1 MKILIM
7 GLSGAGKT
15 YLAERLQKHLDCDW
29 HNADKLREK
38 YNDWDFSR
46 EGRIRQAYRMEEY
59 AEKSETKYVICDFI
73 CALEEMRN
81 IFSSHYVIWMDTVKS
96 SQYEDTDKAFEPPK
110 VYDLRIDK
118 YLNDNEI
125 KEVASRIRRYRSSM
139 MLDSMNR
146 PHTMDIE

>member
-1 MKILIM
+1 M

-81 IFSSHYVIWMDTVKS
+81 ILMTETVNYFNIVKS
-96 SQYEDTDKAFEPPK
+96 IFISIIYFIFGIVIFYISYFGAKKRGTLINMGE
-110 VYDLRIDK
+110 
-118 YLNDNEI
+118 
-125 KEVASRIRRYRSSM
+125 
-139 MLDSMNR
+139 
-146 PHTMDIE
+146 